1 MKSPMLT
8 TRAAAVTVA
17 LGLGAALASAATPIA
32 SADSSGHSPS
42 SADSKPTGA
51 PKAKTGSSARPKTG
65 HNASAPT
72 ELKPNATL
80 KAARPARTSAAL
92 TRPQRAPLTDTS
104 ESPANWLM
112 AAAARRE
119 VDLVGDVEEAF
130 RRIDLATTTLLAP
143 IKTLVAEL
151 TGARQDDPIPP
162 GACEDGDCN
171 PTSDIYLPWVR
182 NEITVLNLTGKPVTL
197 SDLET
202 RKPLTY
208 GPQEGFVL
216 DNARQVEMA
225 FYQNSSSWDEDWT
238 YEATVKWSDGS
249 ATVSVDVDAGGST
262 ASSSSGDMQVVVFDT
277 PEPIN
282 GTSMISERQTIVLL
296 PKAGTEI
303 TIAPSDAVG
312 QAIVAEAL
320 CKVSGSCGQEVVDEQ
335 IRLSPEKLVGN
346 TLFNDGSVT
355 STNRY
360 KVAQEV
366 VKTSGV
372 EENLKIVAGGSLN
385 FSLGPLTFQTEIGA
399 LIQQKY
405 AHSWSDGITTESQ
418 VDLNVP
424 AGSYGQIYVQ
434 YPEYHDYVNMTLTN
448 AGVTINIPD
457 VEYISLAPSGSLDPD
472 GTPLAVTYT
481 TYDWK
486 IGEGPHPYPD
496 SGSVPT
502 PPATS
507 TVDAVT
513 PPDIAPPAPA
523 TSRSPKTLG
532 QIIGNYLQDQARAF
546 RTLPNIL
553 VNGRAISSETFRI
566 VNLTPYAQTLNSI
579 TGEYEE
585 DESPEKGFV
594 LQPFQAIDIEVD
606 YDLFQD
612 QETYVTWTNA
622 TGIDVKA
629 ELKVYNGGSDPRV
642 TCQSAGCFE
651 GGWDSRNQF
660 STMYIVYPYD
670 TPGIMDVTNDQNLA
684 GAAVDSACT
693 AGSGGSI
700 PGSCGVNAT
709 GQTEYNAPTSGPV
722 QQHVNR
728 GSQTNSYYY
737 TVTTHKSETA
747 SWSAGGGIKLKEKA
761 GVFVAQQIEIEASVL
776 YTGSV
781 QVKDSESS
789 TVVQD
794 LLPGYGGAIYI
805 GDPYLRTYGDYI
817 VNLPNLTMI
826 VRGQWIEATSGLS
839 AQGPV
844 ANVVDYP
851 LE

>member
-1 MKSPMLT
+1 MPLRAPSPDNP
-8 TRAAAVTVA
+8 
-17 LGLGAALASAATPIA
+17 ASP
-32 SADSSGHSPS
+32 ADW
-42 SADSKPTGA
+42 
-51 PKAKTGSSARPKTG
+51 
-65 HNASAPT
+65 
-72 ELKPNATL
+72 L
-80 KAARPARTSAAL
+80 KAAG
-92 TRPQRAPLTDTS
+92 
-104 ESPANWLM
+104 
-112 AAAARRE
+112 ARRE
-119 VDLVGDVEEAF
+119 VDLLDAVEEAF
-130 RRIDLATTTLLAP
+130 RRADLAVATLLAP
-143 IKTLVAEL
+143 IQTLAAEL
-151 TGARQDDPIPP
+151 SGVRQNDPIPP

-171 PTSDIYLPWVR
+171 PTSDINLPWVR

-202 RKPLTY
+202 KKPLTY

-216 DNARQVEMA
+216 DNAREVEMA
-225 FYQNSSSWDEDWT
+225 FYQNSSSWDEDWR

-249 ATVSVDVDAGGST
+249 ATVSVNVDAGGST
-262 ASSSSGDMQVVVFDT
+262 ASSSSSDMQVVVFDT

-312 QAIVAEAL
+312 QAVVAAAL

-457 VEYISLAPSGSLDPD
+457 VEYVSLAPSGSLDPD

-502 PPATS
+502 PPATPA
-507 TVDAVT
+507 VDAVT

-523 TSRSPKTLG
+523 TGRSPKTLG

-546 RTLPNIL
+546 RTLPSIL
-553 VNGRAISSETFRI
+553 VTGRAISSETFRI
-566 VNLTPYAQTLNSI
+566 INLTPWPQTLNSI

-606 YDLFQD
+606 YDVFQD
-612 QETYVTWTNA
+612 QETYVTWWNA
-622 TGIDVKA
+622 TNGVNVKA
-629 ELKVYNGGSDPRV
+629 ELKVYNGNSDPRV
-642 TCQSAGCFE
+642 TCQTGGCME
-651 GGWDSRNQF
+651 GGWDSY
-660 STMYIVYPYD
+660 SDYATMYLVYSYAN
-670 TPGIMDVTNDQNLA
+670 PGIMDVTHDQNLA
-684 GAAVDSACT
+684 SAAVDAACT
-693 AGSGGSI
+693 TDSGGSI

-737 TVTTHKSETA
+737 TVTTYKSESA

-851 LE
+851 LS